1 LRRRGRTPPARVCSE
16 ACAHL
21 VGSLSARECEVCAPL
36 ECNSC
41 FVIFVLL
48 SVLLCAGPL
57 VWFTRPGALAK
68 GLPSTDAGHRGG
80 VVPRPH
86 RGFASRCFR
95 ECGRCVFCSTMR
107 ASSGGLALLQEEL
120 SSHFS
125 FFDSN
130 LRMPV
135 VSFLARLFEL
145 SSPPPG
151 NCCRQERNATN
162 KFFVHL
168 PTACWGHASS
178 QSVFMPLS
186 YRRLF

>member
-1 LRRRGRTPPARVCSE
+1 
-16 ACAHL
+16 
-21 VGSLSARECEVCAPL
+21 
-36 ECNSC
+36 
-41 FVIFVLL
+41 VLL

-135 VSFLARLFEL
+135 VSLLARLVEL
-145 SSPPPG
+145 SSQPPW
-151 NCCRQERNATN
+151 EL
-162 KFFVHL
+162 L
-168 PTACWGHASS
+168 PPREKRKK
-178 QSVFMPLS
+178 QK
-186 YRRLF
+186 

>member
-1 LRRRGRTPPARVCSE
+1 M
-16 ACAHL
+16 
-21 VGSLSARECEVCAPL
+21 
-36 ECNSC
+36 
-41 FVIFVLL
+41 LL

-68 GLPSTDAGHRGG
+68 GLPSTDAGLC
-80 VVPRPH
+80 
-86 RGFASRCFR
+86 GFASRCFR

-107 ASSGGLALLQEEL
+107 ASSGGLALLKEEL

-145 SSPPPG
+145 SSPPWELLPPRKKRNEQIFRPSPDG
-151 NCCRQERNATN
+151 LLGSRQQPVRAHA
-162 KFFVHL
+162 VVV
-168 PTACWGHASS
+168 PTASKR
-178 QSVFMPLS
+178 F
-186 YRRLF
+186 

>member
-1 LRRRGRTPPARVCSE
+1 M
-16 ACAHL
+16 
-21 VGSLSARECEVCAPL
+21 
-36 ECNSC
+36 
-41 FVIFVLL
+41 
-48 SVLLCAGPL
+48 LLCAGPL

-68 GLPSTDAGHRGG
+68 GLPSTDAGLC
-80 VVPRPH
+80 
-86 RGFASRCFR
+86 GFASRCFR

-107 ASSGGLALLQEEL
+107 ASSGGLALLKEEL

-145 SSPPPG
+145 SSPPG

-178 QSVFMPLS
+178 LSVLMPWS
-186 YRRLF
+186 YRRLLNVSDSKRVHGIRVARLALRGVRLSA